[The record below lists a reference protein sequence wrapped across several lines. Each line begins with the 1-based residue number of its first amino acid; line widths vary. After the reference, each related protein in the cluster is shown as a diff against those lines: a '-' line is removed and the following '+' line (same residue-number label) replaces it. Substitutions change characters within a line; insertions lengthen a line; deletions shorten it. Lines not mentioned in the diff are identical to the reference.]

1 MRMALDAPKTNKL
14 VKIVLSNN
22 DVDAKFKLLID
33 RVKFVDTRFKF
44 DKVEL
49 PVKEFIIF
57 NNDIDA

>member
-1 MRMALDAPKTNKL
+1 MHQKPKKL
-14 VKIVLSNN
+14 LKIVLSNN
-22 DVDAKFKLLID
+22 DVDASFKLLID